1 MILFILSTDNII
13 KLINYNILVHIIVFT
28 MNKVLIASMLLLATA
43 NCFIVPHP
51 FAQGKTVP
59 KYRLNYTAS
68 AEVKIYKI

>member
-1 MILFILSTDNII
+1 
-13 KLINYNILVHIIVFT
+13 